1 LTLWRNET
9 YIFRICR
16 KWRDMQLAAQPTEF
30 STRTFPRS
38 KQLDGWRHWYDG
50 VFDVV
55 LPAHRAGDSAFKASN
70 RTRNIG
76 GVGLSRVS
84 APPLRAL
91 RPRELIRRNP
101 IDHWCLTVGSKPTTL
116 TLGADA
122 IQVPANT
129 PFLMSLGEP
138 FSSERGEDTRIQ
150 LYLPRDTFSHIAP
163 ALDAARG
170 RDVSREA
177 ALLLSDYLR
186 LLDRTLAAI
195 PAEMLN
201 GLAGAITSMIL
212 ACLSPSAQNMGAA
225 SVQIEASR
233 MERVRQIVRR
243 ALLSPA
249 LGPEMLCREAFMSRS
264 QLYRLLQ
271 AEGGVAAYIQRH
283 RLQYAYKRVA
293 DPGCVSSFASIAE
306 ALCFSDASAFSRA
319 FRREFGV
326 SPRDVRAAGQAG
338 LVLPRRPDAPS
349 GADRF
354 ADWLRTL

>member
-1 LTLWRNET
+1 
-9 YIFRICR
+9 
-16 KWRDMQLAAQPTEF
+16 MQLAAQPTEF
-30 STRTFPRS
+30 STKALARG
-38 KQLDGWRHWYDG
+38 KQLDGWRDWYDG

-55 LPAHRAGDSAFKASN
+55 QPAHRAGDPAFKASN
-70 RTRNIG
+70 RRLNVG

-101 IDHWCLTVGSKPTTL
+101 VDHWSLTVGSKPTIL
-116 TLGADA
+116 TLGAGA
-122 IQVPANT
+122 MQVPANT

-138 FSSERGEDTRIQ
+138 FSSERGGDTRIQ
-150 LYLPRDTFSHIAP
+150 LYLPRDTFSPIAP
-163 ALDAARG
+163 VLDAARG
-170 RDVSREA
+170 RAVPREA
-177 ALLLSDYLR
+177 ALLLADYLR
-186 LLDRTLAAI
+186 LLDRTLATI

-212 ACLSPSAQNMGAA
+212 ACLSPSAQYLGAA
-225 SVQIEASR
+225 SAQIEASR

-249 LGPEMLCREAFMSRS
+249 LGPEMLCREAVMSRS

-283 RLQYAYKRVA
+283 RLQYAYERVA
-293 DPGCVSSFASIAE
+293 DPGCASSFASIAE

-319 FRREFGV
+319 FRREFGI
-326 SPRDVRAAGQAG
+326 SPRDVRAAAQAG
-338 LVLPRRPDAPS
+338 LVLPRRAAVAW

-354 ADWLRTL
+354 ADWLRAF